1 MFQLSCY
8 FVNIELHELYM
19 LEINLLSVASFVNI
33 FSYSAGCLFI
43 FFMVP
48 FALLKF
54 LSLIRSHL
62 FLFSLF

>member
-1 MFQLSCY
+1 MFQLDCY

-33 FSYSAGCLFI
+33 FSYSEGCLFI
-43 FFMVP
+43 FFMVS

-54 LSLIRSHL
+54 SS
-62 FLFSLF
+62 